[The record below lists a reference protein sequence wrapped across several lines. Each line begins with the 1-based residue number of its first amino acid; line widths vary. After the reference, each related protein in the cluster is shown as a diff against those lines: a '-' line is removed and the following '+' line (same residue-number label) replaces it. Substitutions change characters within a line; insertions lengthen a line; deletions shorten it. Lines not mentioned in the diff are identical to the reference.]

1 MAYYDFLNVIFAP
14 LLKLPILWTVIIL
27 SFIVSIII
35 IVITKY
41 TTDQVL
47 MKKLKD
53 DIKDYQKQSKEL
65 KNNPAKAMEVQKRAM
80 ELNMKYMTH
89 SLKPTII
96 TFIPIILI
104 FGWMSSTFA
113 YESIKPQQEFSV
125 TAFFEKN
132 LNGNVE
138 LIAPGEITLIGDK
151 IKKIE
156 NDKAMWALKGT
167 EGEHILEFVYNGE
180 KQQKNI
186 LITNND
192 KYIEPI
198 KKISN
203 SQIKSIQI
211 NYVPKKILN
220 LFGWKLGWL
229 GTYIIFS
236 IIFTMGLRKV
246 MKVY

>member
-1 MAYYDFLNVIFAP
+1 MAYYDFLNFIFAP
-14 LLKLPILWTVIIL
+14 LLKLPLLWAVIIL
-27 SFIVSIII
+27 SFLISVIII
-35 IVITKY
+35 AITKY

-53 DIKDYQKQSKEL
+53 DIKEYQKQIKEL
-65 KNNPAKAMEVQKRAM
+65 KNEPAKAMEVQKKSM

-89 SLKPTII
+89 SLKPTLI

-104 FGWMSSTFA
+104 FGWMSSNFA

-132 LNGNVE
+132 SNGNAE
-138 LIAPGEITLIGDK
+138 IIPGEITVIDDK

-156 NDKAMWALKGT
+156 NDQAEWTLKGN
-167 EGEHILEFVYNGE
+167 EGEHFLEFSYNGE

-186 LITNND
+186 LITTNGR
-192 KYIEPI
+192 YIEPV
-198 KKISN
+198 KKISD

-211 NYVPKKILN
+211 NYAPKKILN
-220 LFGWKLGWL
+220 IFGWKIGWL
-229 GTYIIFS
+229 GTYIISS
-236 IIFTMGLRKV
+236 IIFTTILRKIL
-246 MKVY
+246 KVY

>member
-1 MAYYDFLNVIFAP
+1 MAYYDFLNIIFAP
-14 LLKLPILWTVIIL
+14 LLKLPILWTIIIL
-27 SFIVSIII
+27 SFLVSIII

-41 TTDQVL
+41 TTDQAL

-53 DIKDYQKQSKEL
+53 DIKEYQKQIKEL
-65 KNNPAKAMEVQKRAM
+65 KGNPAKAMEVQKKAM
-80 ELNMKYMTH
+80 ELNMKYMMH

-113 YESIKPQQEFSV
+113 YESIKPLQEFSV
-125 TAFFEKN
+125 SAFFDKSINGNAEIIVTEGIEITDEKN
-132 LNGNVE
+132 
-138 LIAPGEITLIGDK
+138 
-151 IKKIE
+151 KKIE
-156 NDKAMWALKGT
+156 NGKATWALKGA
-167 EGEHILEFVYNGE
+167 EGEHILEFVYNSE
-180 KQQKNI
+180 KQQKSI
-186 LITNND
+186 LITNTE

-198 KKISN
+198 KKTSGA
-203 SQIKSIQI
+203 IKSIQI
-211 NYVPKKILN
+211 DYKPRKILN

-236 IIFTMGLRKV
+236 ILFTMTMRKF